1 MSLKRSNT
9 RFGFL
14 RATPDSDENGSIGT
28 ASPPASPA
36 SPENDPPPNKL
47 RKRSLQDREE
57 EPQESRRYSGKSD
70 RDRGRSRF
78 RVPKAIHSEDSS
90 PWERFRMRFDLTL
103 NAPLIICTQSD
114 SLFVALRKFSNSDM
128 EKKLDML
135 NRIRNNNF
143 LKLLES
149 FTFNGSLY
157 AVFEHELARGEK
169 LSFCLS
175 HYALLVTYP
184 TELQLAVI
192 LRQILDGLEY
202 LASEGLEHGNITCEN
217 ILISTEGSIRI
228 AGQECCRKLNTNRS
242 SIKDIRGVGYVAME
256 LMNKVAVYSG
266 PMNTRDPILWPLD
279 NDASK
284 FVQSAESAHS
294 IDELRQPLLT
304 RKTTK
309 ADSDDIKADVY
320 MAEFSVYRK
329 HKICK

>member
-1 MSLKRSNT
+1 
-9 RFGFL
+9 
-14 RATPDSDENGSIGT
+14 
-28 ASPPASPA
+28 
-36 SPENDPPPNKL
+36 
-47 RKRSLQDREE
+47 
-57 EPQESRRYSGKSD
+57 
-70 RDRGRSRF
+70 
-78 RVPKAIHSEDSS
+78 
-90 PWERFRMRFDLTL
+90 
-103 NAPLIICTQSD
+103 
-114 SLFVALRKFSNSDM
+114 M

-135 NRIRNNNF
+135 NRIRHKNF

-149 FTFNGSLY
+149 FTFEGSLY

-169 LSFCLS
+169 LPICLS

-202 LASEGLEHGNITCEN
+202 LASEGLEHGEITCKN

-228 AGQECCRKLNTNRS
+228 
-242 SIKDIRGVGYVAME
+242 
-256 LMNKVAVYSG
+256 VAVYSG

-294 IDELRQPLLT
+294 IEELRQQPLLT

-309 ADSDDIKADVY
+309 ADNDDIKADVY
-320 MAEFSVYRK
+320 MAEFSVFRG